1 MKELALHILDIME
14 NSIRANANKI
24 RVSLV
29 EDSRFNQFVL
39 TIQDNGKGMEK
50 EVLARVRDPFFT
62 SQKKKVGMGIPLLE
76 QLASMCGGKL
86 DIISQP
92 GEGTTIRATFQKDHI
107 DLPPLGNL
115 PETLMV
121 LFASHPEVEIEYEHV
136 KDNCSWSFNTKK
148 MSQELGL
155 QGPQDIFPVLQGIK
169 EWIQYHENQIQE
181 GE

>member
-62 SQKKKVGMGIPLLE
+62 SQNKKVGMGIPLLE

-121 LFASHPEVEIEYEHV
+121 LFASR
-136 KDNCSWSFNTKK
+136 S
-148 MSQELGL
+148 
-155 QGPQDIFPVLQGIK
+155 
-169 EWIQYHENQIQE
+169 
-181 GE
+181 

>member
-24 RVSLV
+24 SVSLV
-29 EDSRFNQFVL
+29 EDSRLNQFVL

-50 EVLARVRDPFFT
+50 EVLERVRDPFFT
-62 SQKKKVGMGIPLLE
+62 SQNKKVGMGIPLLE
-76 QLASMCGGKL
+76 QLTSMCGGKL
-86 DIISQP
+86 EIISQP
-92 GEGTTIRATFQKDHI
+92 GEGTTIQATFQKNHI

-121 LFASHPEVEIEYEHV
+121 LFASHPEVEIEYEHI
-136 KDNCSWSFNTKK
+136 KDNCRWSFNTKR

-181 GE
+181 GV

>member
-29 EDSRFNQFVL
+29 EDSRFNQFIL

-86 DIISQP
+86 DIISRP

-155 QGPQDIFPVLQGIK
+155 QGPQDILPVLQSIK
-169 EWIQYHENQIQE
+169 EWIQYQENQIQE
-181 GE
+181 GV